1 MSDDKKAKQARLR
14 RYWPRVRRF
23 SFLLLAAWFLTTF
36 FAVFY
41 ARELADFEFLGW
53 PVSFYLAAQGLV
65 LFYLAVIG
73 LYVKYMQRL
82 DRMLENEENDGER

>member
-1 MSDDKKAKQARLR
+1 MNSDSKAMQARLR
-14 RYWPRVRRF
+14 RYWPRVRLF
-23 SFLLLAAWFLTTF
+23 SFTLLLAWFLMTF
-36 FAVFY
+36 LAVFY
-41 ARELADFEFLGW
+41 ARELAEIDFFGW

-82 DRMLENEENDGER
+82 DRMLESGENDGE